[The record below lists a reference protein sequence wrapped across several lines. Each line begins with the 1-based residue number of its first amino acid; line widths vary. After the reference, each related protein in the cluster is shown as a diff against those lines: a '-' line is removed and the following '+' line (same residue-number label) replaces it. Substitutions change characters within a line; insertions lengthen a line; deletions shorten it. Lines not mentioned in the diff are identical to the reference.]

1 MEVWFWC
8 FLFNSCLFAFYRDL
22 FSGPTARRLSKRS
35 LIQFIYNAEVGI
47 DFKFNFYEM
56 LELELISNSIYIQWW
71 SWNWFQIQFIY
82 NAEVGVDSILRLFSH
97 SWRKKEKII
106 FALLSLYLLFSKIM
120 EKHKPKPRI
129 LTELLQSAKP
139 RQSQR

>member
-1 MEVWFWC
+1 MILVFSFQFLLICILPRFIQWTYCPQTLKEVTYSIYIQC
-8 FLFNSCLFAFYRDL
+8 
-22 FSGPTARRLSKRS
+22 RS
-35 LIQFIYNAEVGI
+35 WNCY
-47 DFKFNFYEM
+47 KFNFYEM

-82 NAEVGVDSILRLFSH
+82 NAEVGVDSVLRLFSH

-139 RQSQR
+139 RQSQS